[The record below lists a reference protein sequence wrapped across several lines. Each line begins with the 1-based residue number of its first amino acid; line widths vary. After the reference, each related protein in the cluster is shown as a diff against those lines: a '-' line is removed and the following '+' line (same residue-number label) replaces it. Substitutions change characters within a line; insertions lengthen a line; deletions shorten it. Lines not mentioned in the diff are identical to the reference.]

1 MTRRVASLRWRLL
14 AATLAAMAVALTLA
28 GVLLQSLFREH
39 VMRQTEADL
48 LRQLDLLTARLVV
61 DAADQPRVDAA
72 ALADPRW
79 QQPYSGLYWQV
90 DRQSP
95 VPAQGVL
102 RSRSLWE
109 DTLALPMDEPVR
121 GEVHRHTLAGPQDSE
136 LRVLERTVRVGQSDS
151 AWRLGVAV
159 DLAETGAAVARFRGQ
174 LVLSLAVLLV
184 LLGLAA
190 WAQVAVGLRPLRDLR
205 AALAALRE
213 GRAHRLPSGLPAE
226 VQPLVDD
233 FNRVLARQEDHLSR
247 ARTQAGNLA
256 HALKTPLAVLDQLA
270 TQAEPPA
277 DWRHH
282 VREQVALAR
291 RHVDWQLAQ
300 ARASAAGQRRGH
312 RTEVAPTGNALL
324 RVMDK
329 VHAQRHLDLGA
340 HWPREPLVFAG
351 EEPDLQELLGNLLD
365 NACQWAQS
373 SVALIGQRLPN
384 DRLVLCVDDDGPGIA
399 PEAREQALARGGRLD
414 ERKPGSGL
422 GLAIAQDLA
431 RRYEGTLTL
440 EDSPLGGLRV
450 RVELPAAP
458 DLA

>member
-1 MTRRVASLRWRLL
+1 MTRRAASLRWRLL
-14 AATLAAMAVALTLA
+14 AATVAAMAVALALA
-28 GVLLQSLFREH
+28 WVLLQGLFREH
-39 VMRQTEADL
+39 VTRQFEADL

-61 DAADQPRVDAA
+61 DATDHPRVDTTV
-72 ALADPRW
+72 LADPRW
-79 QQPYSGLYWQV
+79 QQPYGGLYWQV
-90 DRQSP
+90 DRQT
-95 VPAQGVL
+95 PAPTAGVL
-102 RSRSLWE
+102 RSRSLWD
-109 DTLALPMDEPVR
+109 DTLALPPDTPGQ
-121 GEVHRHTLAGPQDSE
+121 GEVHRHTLAGPQGNE
-136 LRVLERTVRVGQSDS
+136 LRVLERTVRVGSADT
-151 AWRLGVAV
+151 AWRLSVAG
-159 DLAETGAAVARFRGQ
+159 DLTEAWEAVARFRGQ
-174 LVLSLAVLLV
+174 LALSLALLLA
-184 LLGLAA
+184 LLSLAA
-190 WAQVAVGLRPLRDLR
+190 WAQVAVGLRPLQDLR
-205 AALAALRE
+205 TALAALRD
-213 GRAHRLPSGLPAE
+213 GRARRLPAHLPAE

-233 FNRVLARQEDHLSR
+233 FNRVLERQDEHLSR

-270 TQAEPPA
+270 AQAQPPA
-277 DWRHH
+277 DWRAQ

-300 ARASAAGQRRGH
+300 ARASAAGQRRGL

-340 HWPREPLVFAG
+340 DWPREPLVFAG

-365 NACQWAQS
+365 NACQWAHS
-373 SVALIGQRLPN
+373 SVALSGRPLPHG
-384 DRLVLCVDDDGPGIA
+384 RLVLCVDDDGPGIA

-431 RRYEGTLTL
+431 RRYEGSLAL
-440 EDSPLGGLRV
+440 EESPLGGLRV

-458 DLA
+458 ELS

>member
-1 MTRRVASLRWRLL
+1 MTRRGVSLRWRLL
-14 AATLAAMAVALTLA
+14 AATLAAVAVALALA
-28 GVLLQSLFREH
+28 GVLLQGLFREH

-61 DAADQPRVDAA
+61 DSADQPRLDAT
-72 ALADPRW
+72 ALPDPRW
-79 QQPYSGLYWQV
+79 QQPYGGLYWQL
-90 DRQSP
+90 DRQTPSP
-95 VPAQGVL
+95 APGVL

-109 DTLALPMDEPVR
+109 DTLALPLDDLMQ
-121 GEVHRHTLAGPQDSE
+121 GEVHRHTLPGPQGGE
-136 LRVLERTVRVGQSDS
+136 LRVLERTVRVGPADS
-151 AWRLGVAV
+151 AWRLSVAA
-159 DLAETGAAVARFRGQ
+159 DQAETIAAVARFRGQ
-174 LVLSLAVLLV
+174 LALSLALLLA

-205 AALAALRE
+205 TALAALRE

-270 TQAEPPA
+270 MQAQPPA
-277 DWRHH
+277 DWRSQ
-282 VREQVALAR
+282 VREQVAVAR

-365 NACQWAQS
+365 NACQWAQG
-373 SVALIGQRLPN
+373 SVALIGQRLPGE
-384 DRLVLCVDDDGPGIA
+384 RLVLCVDDDGPGIA

-431 RRYEGTLTL
+431 QRYDGSLTL
-440 EDSPLGGLRV
+440 EGSPLGGLRV

-458 DLA
+458 PLT

>member
-14 AATLAAMAVALTLA
+14 AATLAAVAVALSLA
-28 GVLLQSLFREH
+28 GVLLQGLFRDH
-39 VMRQTEADL
+39 VMRQAEADL

-61 DAADQPRVDAA
+61 DATDRPRVDAA

-79 QQPYSGLYWQV
+79 QQPYGGLYWQV
-90 DRQSP
+90 DRQT
-95 VPAQGVL
+95 PAPASGVL

-109 DTLALPMDEPVR
+109 DTLALPQDEPAQ
-121 GEVHRHTLAGPQDSE
+121 GEVHRHTLPGPQGSE
-136 LRVLERTVRVGQSDS
+136 LRVLERTVRVGAADS
-151 AWRLGVAV
+151 AWRLGVAA
-159 DLAETGAAVARFRGQ
+159 DLTETDAAVARFRGQ
-174 LVLSLAVLLV
+174 LIISLAVLLV

-205 AALAALRE
+205 AALAALRD

-233 FNRVLARQEDHLSR
+233 FNRVLARQEGHLNR

-270 TQAEPPA
+270 TQAKPPT
-277 DWRHH
+277 DWRAQ

-312 RTEVAPTGNALL
+312 RTEVEPTGNALL

-414 ERKPGSGL
+414 ERTPGSGL

-431 RRYEGTLTL
+431 RRYEGSLAL
-440 EDSPLGGLRV
+440 EESPLGGLRV

-458 DLA
+458 DLT